1 MFDPIRPESKI
12 GLRVAGIAKCSGS
25 DQDLKL
31 FLRLLRSCVA
41 AERNFEPR
49 SPDQPEEIS
58 LTSAQFAAIQQE
70 HERAAGS
77 ESEETLGVTL
87 AKAYAFLYS
96 ESLYSTLR
104 GDETGWTITL
114 SRDIREYRR
123 VQSTDDY
130 LALVLPPISHEPS
143 SPAGYPE
150 PATVAGNSPA
160 ALNERPYAPILVTP
174 ASSSLEPDPRNVA
187 LFYGRDQEAHDALFG
202 LLQDLGLQPLSWG
215 KLRALTGT
223 ANPYTGQVV
232 NVAFKVAQ
240 AVVRPVHSG

>member
-1 MFDPIRPESKI
+1 M
-12 GLRVAGIAKCSGS
+12 
-25 DQDLKL
+25 
-31 FLRLLRSCVA
+31 LRLRSRPKAVSQASSSCVA

-114 SRDIREYRR
+114 SRDIRKYRR

-130 LALVLPPISHEPS
+130 LALVLPPVSHEPS

-150 PATVAGNSPA
+150 PATVAENSPA

-174 ASSSLEPDPRNVA
+174 ASSSLNHTRAMSRSSTAATRRLMTRSSDCFRTLVCNPC
-187 LFYGRDQEAHDALFG
+187 
-202 LLQDLGLQPLSWG
+202 LGGSSAPSPARQTRTPG
-215 KLRALTGT
+215 KW
-223 ANPYTGQVV
+223 
-232 NVAFKVAQ
+232 
-240 AVVRPVHSG
+240 